1 MMTTAQAAEEICF
14 IKIPVLLVLQWFQRP
29 IHMKGSEAR
38 ARRGH

>member
-1 MMTTAQAAEEICF
+1 MMMTTAAEEICF
-14 IKIPVLLVLQWFQRP
+14 IKMPVLLVLQWFQRP